1 MNADPGGFGV
11 LYVMRKGGHFF
22 GLFQTDHVHM
32 VSSQQLGRNGG
43 VHCHIAA
50 SYDHGPARK
59 PGCAA
64 HAYIAQEL
72 YTVEHARELFSRDAG
87 AAAYPI
93 ARRGEKRLKSQLRQ
107 IVKTH
112 VAALAHACDA
122 LEFNAKRPQ
131 LRHLCVHHGIRQAVG
146 RNAVTQ
152 HAARFGQGFKDLH
165 LIAFSS
171 QKPCAGEPGRTRS
184 GNGNFLGVAYAWFC
198 RRVIQG
204 AITEILFNGIDV
216 HRAVHF
222 GTAALAFALMGAY
235 APRDGGKGIAFA
247 QFRRCFVNLA
257 HLHQII
263 IGAHIRTCR
272 TFGHTGRQ
280 HGLLRIQA
288 EHIKAAGF
296 KTGAATSAF

>member
-131 LRHLCVHHGIRQAVG
+131 LRHLCVHHG
-146 RNAVTQ
+146 
-152 HAARFGQGFKDLH
+152 
-165 LIAFSS
+165 
-171 QKPCAGEPGRTRS
+171 
-184 GNGNFLGVAYAWFC
+184 
-198 RRVIQG
+198 
-204 AITEILFNGIDV
+204 
-216 HRAVHF
+216 
-222 GTAALAFALMGAY
+222 
-235 APRDGGKGIAFA
+235 
-247 QFRRCFVNLA
+247 
-257 HLHQII
+257 
-263 IGAHIRTCR
+263 
-272 TFGHTGRQ
+272 TGR
-280 HGLLRIQA
+280 R
-288 EHIKAAGF
+288 
-296 KTGAATSAF
+296 